1 MVQYELFISMVFQNF
16 VSMFI
21 NFDSVN
27 LWKDFEMLICIE
39 PDEICL
45 SNCHIEVWNN

>member
-21 NFDSVN
+21 NFDSMN
-27 LWKDFEMLICIE
+27 LWRNFEMLICIKS
-39 PDEICL
+39 D
-45 SNCHIEVWNN
+45 